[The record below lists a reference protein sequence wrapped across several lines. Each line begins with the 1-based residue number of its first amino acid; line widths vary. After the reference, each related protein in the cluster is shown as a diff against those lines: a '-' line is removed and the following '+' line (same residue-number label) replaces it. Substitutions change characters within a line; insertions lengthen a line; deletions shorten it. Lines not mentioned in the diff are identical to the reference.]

1 MTFSRV
7 VLQSATPLRAA
18 YHHQPPTLRLQ
29 FLNGAFHTYSGVPRE
44 VFRALLAA
52 PSIGAFFNRHIR
64 GSYAFVKDAEEN

>member
-1 MTFSRV
+1 MTSSW
-7 VLQSATPLRAA
+7 VLVQSTTLLRAA

-29 FLNGAFHTYSGVPRE
+29 FRNGAYYTYSGVPRE

-64 GSYAFVKDAEEN
+64 GSYAFVKDTEEN